1 MKTIQK
7 LSLLVLAL
15 ITISACSND
24 DDATPQTNQETT
36 LNIVETAQANAE
48 LSLLVEAVIQTGLT
62 DALSASGERT
72 VFAPNNTA
80 FTAFLNTNGFDSLA
94 EVPNDIL
101 TQVLLNHV
109 ITDNNITSSVLIG
122 NRGYVNTLA
131 TGPNDTN
138 LSLYYNGMNGVML
151 NGASTV
157 TTANIETTNG
167 IVHVVDAVIGLPT
180 IATFATSNPDLS
192 SLVAALQLADT
203 GTPTVPYIETVSNSQ
218 TGPFTVFAPTND
230 AFTALLEEL
239 ELNSLE
245 DVDAATA
252 DAILTYHI
260 VNNANVQS
268 SQLSSGTVTTLGGD
282 ITADASAF
290 TLTDANN
297 RVSAIITTLVD
308 IQATNGVVHAID
320 TVLLP
325 PQ

>member
-24 DDATPQTNQETT
+24 DDASPQTNQEIT

-62 DALSASGERT
+62 DALSANGERT

-109 ITDNNITSSVLIG
+109 ITDTNITSSVLIG

-131 TGPNDTN
+131 TGPNDNN

-218 TGPFTVFAPTND
+218 AGPFTVFAPTND

-268 SQLSSGTVTTLGGD
+268 SQLSSGTITTLGGD

-297 RVSAIITTLVD
+297 RVSALITTLVD